1 MKQQASI
8 NTNIHGVLRKSY
20 QNLTLSK
27 EKILS
32 LQNAHNLISIY
43 MSSKNKKAFC
53 IIQELE
59 FVY

>member
-1 MKQQASI
+1 MKQQASN
-8 NTNIHGVLRKSY
+8 NTNIHGVLRKIV

-32 LQNAHNLISIY
+32 LQNVHNLISIY
-43 MSSKNKKAFC
+43 MSSKNKKALC